1 MFWVRS
7 WALLWP
13 ERRGRQMVP
22 HVPEVGKSGW
32 VFEQSSR
39 GLPLNALGRLG
50 DPTLATREKCRVVV
64 EATVKAILAD
74 IAMTRTAA
82 LPQSPSAE

>member
-22 HVPEVGKSGW
+22 HAPEVGKSGW

-50 DPTLATREKCRVVV
+50 DPTLATREKGRAVV

>member
-22 HVPEVGKSGW
+22 HAPEVGKSGW

-50 DPTLATREKCRVVV
+50 DPTLATREKGGVVV
-64 EATVKAILAD
+64 EATVKPCRHRYD
-74 IAMTRTAA
+74 PNRG
-82 LPQSPSAE
+82 

>member
-22 HVPEVGKSGW
+22 HAPEVGKSGW

-50 DPTLATREKCRVVV
+50 DPTLATREKGRVVV

-74 IAMTRTAA
+74 IDMTRTAA

>member
-22 HVPEVGKSGW
+22 HAPEVGKSGW

-50 DPTLATREKCRVVV
+50 DPTLATREKGGVVV